1 MSPPMSPLTTSSP
14 QSHPRQRAPLAR
26 LLVTLPNS
34 SFLVVDADASVGG
47 KHVAAVRYEDD
58 AEISG
63 TEEGCI
69 SAGRG

>member
-1 MSPPMSPLTTSSP
+1 MSPLTTSSP

-26 LLVTLPNS
+26 LPNS

-47 KHVAAVRYEDD
+47 KQVAAVRYEDD

-69 SAGRG
+69 SAGRGGEWW